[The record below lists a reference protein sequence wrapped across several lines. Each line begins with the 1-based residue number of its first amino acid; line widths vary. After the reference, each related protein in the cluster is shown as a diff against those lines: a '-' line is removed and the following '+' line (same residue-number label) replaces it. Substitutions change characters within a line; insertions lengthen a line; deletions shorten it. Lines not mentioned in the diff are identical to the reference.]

1 MVDINGIVV
10 KGNHVVLYLGTVY
23 KPCNGE
29 DTLFVKTYES
39 DYGQEL
45 VVVGEKI
52 EARSPSF
59 VDSREV
65 MVLSKES
72 NPEWYV

>member
-23 KPCNGE
+23 KPCNEG
-29 DTLFVKTYES
+29 DMLFVKTYES
-39 DYGQEL
+39 DYGEEL
-45 VVVGEKI
+45 VLVSEKV
-52 EARSPSF
+52 ETRGPSF

-65 MVLSKES
+65 KVLSKES
-72 NPEWYV
+72 NPEWYI